1 MPKRNPSGRTES
13 AHGGQSK
20 NARAREPEDGGSR
33 AHLAS
38 GRITRRY
45 ESTGHEAKAPD
56 RTLLRRGLA
65 LEYATLGWNVVGT
78 VVVVGA
84 AVRARSVAL
93 AGFGLDSLVEIG
105 ASTVVVWQLT
115 GSGGARERLA
125 LRLIR
130 SAFLGIATYLTAQA
144 AYTLLSSAHPSHS
157 PAGIAWTAATFGV
170 MLALA
175 APSFASAARWTT
187 GSCRPKDESRW
198 STPTWL
204 RRC

>member
-1 MPKRNPSGRTES
+1 MRS
-13 AHGGQSK
+13 
-20 NARAREPEDGGSR
+20 
-33 AHLAS
+33 
-38 GRITRRY
+38 
-45 ESTGHEAKAPD
+45 STGHEAKGPD

-78 VVVVGA
+78 VVVVVA

-130 SAFLGIATYLTAQA
+130 SAFLGIATYVTAQA
-144 AYTLLSSAHPSHS
+144 AYTLLTSAHPSHS

-175 APSFASAARWTT
+175 AGKARVGSAMDNRVLQTEGRVTLVDAYLAAAVLIGLVLNAALGWWWADPVAGLVIVVYALR
-187 GSCRPKDESRW
+187 ESRAAHG
-198 STPTWL
+198 
-204 RRC
+204 